1 MTLSTRPTDT
11 EAKAAT
17 KTKRDALRA
26 AWRANADVGFTKLNA
41 AQYAP
46 DYATLAKSDIDA
58 RKYTDVT
65 AADIQDYISGHPKTS
80 MLSAYATKL
89 KNWDKRPA
97 PAARPTFGDVA
108 YEGPSL
114 TSRGPM
120 SWGSKAL
127 AAQQAAAAT
136 ADANAAAEE
145 QGMNVEEK

>member
-26 AWRANADVGFTKLNA
+26 AWRANADVGFTKLDA

-46 DYATLAKSDIDA
+46 DYAALAKSAIDA

-65 AADIQDYISGHPKTS
+65 AADIQGYISG
-80 MLSAYATKL
+80 
-89 KNWDKRPA
+89 RPA
-97 PAARPTFGDVA
+97 KSLLNAYTEGLEGWKDRVAHPRPTYGDVA

-120 SWGSKAL
+120 AWGSKAL
-127 AAQQAAAAT
+127 AAAAAQPPA
-136 ADANAAAEE
+136 ADADRDANMLM
-145 QGMNVEEK
+145 QLNKK